1 MKAPTLLTCAVAALA
16 LAACNKTKNESGG
29 NTSAASETVTITQ
42 ANPPPGGTWA
52 DVANSTSAG
61 GFLMGNPNA
70 KVKLVEYGSL
80 TCPHCKAFDEES
92 VPTLI
97 DKYVKSG
104 QVSWEFRNYVRDP
117 FDLTASLIARCNGPK
132 SFFPLMRA
140 LYKDQAVW
148 VGKIQAAPQDQLQ
161 ALQSLPP
168 NQEFVQAAKFAG
180 LPDWAAARGV
190 PVAKS
195 GQCLADEKSI
205 NQLVQMT
212 RDATAQYPD
221 VPGTPT
227 FVLNGKMV
235 DLGKVTADQVWPTL
249 RAKLDEAMK

>member
-1 MKAPTLLTCAVAALA
+1 MKVPSLLICAAATLA
-16 LAACNKTKNESGG
+16 LAACNKNKNEG
-29 NTSAASETVTITQ
+29 ASTAIATDTVTITQ

-52 DVANSTSAG
+52 DVANATSAG
-61 GFLMGNPNA
+61 GFVMGNPNA

-80 TCPHCKAFDEES
+80 TCPHCKAFDDEA

-97 DKYVKSG
+97 EKYVKSG
-104 QVSWEFRNYVRDP
+104 KVSWEFRNYVRDP
-117 FDLTASLIARCNGPK
+117 FDLTASLIARCNGAQ

-148 VGKIQAAPQDQLQ
+148 VSKIQAAPQDQLQ
-161 ALQSLPP
+161 GLQNLPP

-195 GQCLADEKSI
+195 SQCLADEKTI

-212 RDATAQYPD
+212 SDASTQYPD
-221 VPGTPT
+221 FPGTPT

-235 DLGKVTADQVWPTL
+235 VLTKATAEEVWPAL
-249 RAKLDEAMK
+249 SSKLDEAMK